1 MNVCEACCLLHTA
14 PGSADDEIKK
24 DFRVEASR
32 WHPDRGGDHIAMCRI
47 TEAKDYLLHMTQA
60 ARLREWS
67 RLKRGISEIM
77 MRVDAESDAW
87 EARRAAKASPAPA
100 PAPTVTNKSRRRA
113 AGWEA
118 RNADRVRE
126 QTAKRV
132 KAHRARDPE
141 QYREYMRE
149 YMKNRRRV
157 KP

>member
-1 MNVCEACCLLHTA
+1 MDALEAIVA
-14 PGSADDEIKK
+14 AVRAEKA
-24 DFRVEASR
+24 R
-32 WHPDRGGDHIAMCRI
+32 
-47 TEAKDYLLHMTQA
+47 QA
-60 ARLREWS
+60 AAASPEQAPEEPVTN
-67 RLKRGISEIM
+67 K
-77 MRVDAESDAW
+77 
-87 EARRAAKASPAPA
+87 RRAAQ
-100 PAPTVTNKSRRRA
+100 
-113 AGWEA
+113 WEA